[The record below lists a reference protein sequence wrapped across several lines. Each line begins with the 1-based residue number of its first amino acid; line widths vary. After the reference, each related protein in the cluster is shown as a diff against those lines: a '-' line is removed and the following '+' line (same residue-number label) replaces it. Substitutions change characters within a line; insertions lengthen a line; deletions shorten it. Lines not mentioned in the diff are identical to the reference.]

1 MANLLPTKGNLI
13 AAKRSRMLAR
23 TGYEL
28 MDRKRNILIRELMGM
43 MDTAKELQG
52 QIDAVFTEAYTA
64 LQAANIRLGICDRI
78 AEAVDVD
85 DSLTLRYRS
94 VMGVE
99 LPRIPGQ
106 SPPPRPEY
114 GMGDTCSELDEC
126 YLKFYRVKELT
137 RRLAEV
143 ETSIYRLADA
153 IKKTQKRANA
163 LQNIVIPGLDGT
175 IRFIT
180 DALEEKER
188 EEFARLKVIK
198 RVTTKQK
205 RNSASLLFQYV
216 RTQTSRILAWRLFKS
231 SKLSGRL
238 RGSRSRAEGWYMA
251 IIHTPAFSIHWPC
264 SRVILKSSLMSFIAA
279 MRPRQTMI
287 FGLSRATWLR
297 R

>member
-13 AAKRSRMLAR
+13 AAKRSRTLAR

-43 MDTAKELQG
+43 IDTAKELQG

-153 IKKTQKRANA
+153 IKKTQK
-163 LQNIVIPGLDGT
+163 
-175 IRFIT
+175 
-180 DALEEKER
+180 
-188 EEFARLKVIK
+188 VIK

-205 RNSASLLFQYV
+205 
-216 RTQTSRILAWRLFKS
+216 
-231 SKLSGRL
+231 
-238 RGSRSRAEGWYMA
+238 
-251 IIHTPAFSIHWPC
+251 
-264 SRVILKSSLMSFIAA
+264 
-279 MRPRQTMI
+279 
-287 FGLSRATWLR
+287 
-297 R
+297 

>member
-1 MANLLPTKGNLI
+1 MANMLPTKGNLM
-13 AAKRSRMLAR
+13 AAKRSRSLAQ

-28 MDRKRNILIRELMGM
+28 MDRKRNILIRELMAL
-43 MDTAKELQG
+43 MDTAKDLQS
-52 QIDAVFTEAYTA
+52 QIDTVFTQAYAA

-78 AEAVDVD
+78 AEAVEVD
-85 DSLTLRYRS
+85 DSLALQYRS

-114 GMGDTCSELDEC
+114 GLGETCSELDDC
-126 YLKFYRVKELT
+126 YLKFHRVKELT

-163 LQNIVIPGLDGT
+163 LENIVIPGLDES

-198 RVTTKQK
+198 RVTTKGK
-205 RNSASLLFQYV
+205 
-216 RTQTSRILAWRLFKS
+216 
-231 SKLSGRL
+231 
-238 RGSRSRAEGWYMA
+238 
-251 IIHTPAFSIHWPC
+251 
-264 SRVILKSSLMSFIAA
+264 
-279 MRPRQTMI
+279 
-287 FGLSRATWLR
+287 
-297 R
+297 

>member
-13 AAKRSRMLAR
+13 AAKRSRTLAR

-43 MDTAKELQG
+43 IDTAKELQG

-153 IKKTQKRANA
+153 IKAGQRFTEHCHSRPGRHHPFHHRRPGGEGAGGVCPFEGHQAGDHKTEVR
-163 LQNIVIPGLDGT
+163 
-175 IRFIT
+175 
-180 DALEEKER
+180 
-188 EEFARLKVIK
+188 
-198 RVTTKQK
+198 

>member
-1 MANLLPTKGNLI
+1 MAAVLPTKGNLMLT
-13 AAKRSRMLAR
+13 KRSRALAI

-28 MDRKRNILIRELMGM
+28 MDRKRNILVREM
-43 MDTAKELQG
+43 MSLIDTAYSVQN
-52 QIDAVFTEAYTA
+52 QIDTVFTQAYDA
-64 LQAANIRLGICDRI
+64 LAQANISLGICDRI
-78 AEAVDVD
+78 AEAVAVD
-85 DSLTLRYRS
+85 DTLEIQYRS

-114 GMGDTCSELDEC
+114 GLGETCSELDEC
-126 YLKFYRVKELT
+126 YLKFHKVKELT

-163 LQNIVIPGLDGT
+163 LENIVIPGLDET

-198 RVTTKQK
+198 RVTTKGK
-205 RNSASLLFQYV
+205 
-216 RTQTSRILAWRLFKS
+216 
-231 SKLSGRL
+231 
-238 RGSRSRAEGWYMA
+238 
-251 IIHTPAFSIHWPC
+251 
-264 SRVILKSSLMSFIAA
+264 
-279 MRPRQTMI
+279 
-287 FGLSRATWLR
+287 
-297 R
+297 

>member
-13 AAKRSRMLAR
+13 AAKRSRMLAQ

-106 SPPPRPEY
+106 SPAPAGVRH
-114 GMGDTCSELDEC
+114 GG
-126 YLKFYRVKELT
+126 YLF
-137 RRLAEV
+137 
-143 ETSIYRLADA
+143 
-153 IKKTQKRANA
+153 RA
-163 LQNIVIPGLDGT
+163 G
-175 IRFIT
+175 
-180 DALEEKER
+180 
-188 EEFARLKVIK
+188 
-198 RVTTKQK
+198 
-205 RNSASLLFQYV
+205 
-216 RTQTSRILAWRLFKS
+216 
-231 SKLSGRL
+231 
-238 RGSRSRAEGWYMA
+238 
-251 IIHTPAFSIHWPC
+251 
-264 SRVILKSSLMSFIAA
+264 
-279 MRPRQTMI
+279 
-287 FGLSRATWLR
+287 
-297 R
+297 

>member
-1 MANLLPTKGNLI
+1 MKIRRILSVFLLTVLMVSLMLTPQAYALPALEIKAKAAVLVDADEGRIIFGQNEQEREYPASITKVMTALLTLEAVDAGKVSLDQPITASAVVNDQDPEGSSAGIEEGEVLTVEQLLYCLLLPSANE
-13 AAKRSRMLAR
+13 AAQ
-23 TGYEL
+23 
-28 MDRKRNILIRELMGM
+28 IL
-43 MDTAKELQG
+43 
-52 QIDAVFTEAYTA
+52 
-64 LQAANIRLGICDRI
+64 
-78 AEAVDVD
+78 AEAVDGD

-188 EEFARLKVIK
+188 KEFARLKVIK

-205 RNSASLLFQYV
+205 
-216 RTQTSRILAWRLFKS
+216 
-231 SKLSGRL
+231 
-238 RGSRSRAEGWYMA
+238 
-251 IIHTPAFSIHWPC
+251 
-264 SRVILKSSLMSFIAA
+264 
-279 MRPRQTMI
+279 
-287 FGLSRATWLR
+287 
-297 R
+297 